1 VTSLFDET
9 LADRIYEA
17 AVVPEKWPNVL
28 GEMSAAADGA
38 GGVLFTANAHH
49 VTGITSPDLTSIFE
63 EFVRDGWAEKNVRPI
78 RLAAANYPGFVSEY
92 DFFTDEEL
100 DNDPVYRDF
109 YRKRGLGWATGTMV
123 EAPSGDSIV
132 FSFERA
138 YSKGPVPAA
147 TVKQFDLLRPHLVR
161 AALLSSRLGLERAKA
176 TANALQSLGLPGAVL
191 FRGGRLLAANDLF
204 EHLMPPLFQD
214 RRERLGLV
222 DAAADALLAD
232 ALGRRWLASDRVA
245 VNSIPVAATE
255 KHPPLILHLLP
266 VCGAAHDVFTRATSL
281 LVVTPVDRAAVPKA
295 HVLQGLFDLTPAEA
309 RVARGIGE
317 AQSIETV
324 ASSLGVSNE
333 TVRTQLKAV
342 LSKTGLSRQQEL
354 ISLLA
359 GKALPASEPPRSV

>member
-1 VTSLFDET
+1 MTNLFDDA

-28 GEMSAAADGA
+28 SEMSVAADGA
-38 GGVLFTANAHH
+38 GGLLFTSNASH
-49 VTGITSPDLTSIFE
+49 VIGIASPDLKPIFD
-63 EFVRDGWAEKNVRPI
+63 EFVRDGWAEINIRPA
-78 RLAAANYPGFVSEY
+78 RLAAANYPGFVSDH
-92 DFFTDEEL
+92 DFFTDQEL

-109 YRKRGLGWATGTMV
+109 YRKRGLGWATGTMLDT
-123 EAPSGDSIV
+123 PSGDSIV

-138 YSKGPVPAA
+138 YNKGPVPAA

-161 AALLSSRLGLERAKA
+161 AALLSSRLGIERAKA

-191 FRGGRLLAANDLF
+191 YRGGKLLAANDLF
-204 EHLMPPLFQD
+204 EQLMPSFFQD
-214 RRERLGLV
+214 RHERLSLA
-222 DAAADALLAD
+222 DLAADALLAD
-232 ALGRRWLASDRVA
+232 ALGRRTLAVGRGA

-255 KHPPLILHLLP
+255 SHPPLILHLLP
-266 VCGAAHDVFTRATSL
+266 VCGAAHDVFMRATSL
-281 LVVTPVDRAAVPKA
+281 LVVTPVDRAIVPKA
-295 HVLQGLFDLTPAEA
+295 QVLQGLFDLTPAEA

-324 ASSLGVSNE
+324 ALSLGVSNE

-359 GKALPASEPPRSV
+359 GKALPASKPPASA